1 MEWSDGVNTQ
11 NNTISDKGENTTPAV
26 DYPVGYACIC
36 GFKASDRQ
44 EFTAHLMEAGRR
56 DGKGT
61 HKSLGQINLNTG
73 QVVHPPWEERSDEE
87 KIQTMRKPKS
97 EKNDE
102 RVKSVTAGSDA
113 KGAKSTR
120 FSPSITQ
127 QINVVPRSFTMNYTP
142 IMRAAQD
149 AAIKFFKWR
158 QDMPLENF
166 LDTCLYLFFFEKG
179 IQLGAYIVD
188 ERLLKK
194 EVPSGS

>member
-61 HKSLGQINLNTG
+61 HKSLGQIDLNTG

-127 QINVVPRSFTMNYTP
+127 QINVVPRSFTMDYTP